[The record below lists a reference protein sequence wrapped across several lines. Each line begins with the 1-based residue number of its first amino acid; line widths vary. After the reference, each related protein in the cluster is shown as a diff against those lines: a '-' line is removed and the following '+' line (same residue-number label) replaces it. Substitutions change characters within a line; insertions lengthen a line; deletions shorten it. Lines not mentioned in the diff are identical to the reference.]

1 MRGMERDVLSPSL
14 RSQAA
19 ADLAEPAPAPP
30 SQRLLSLDVFR
41 GITIAAMLL
50 VNNPGTWDHVYAP
63 LEHAAWHGWTPTDL
77 VFPFFLF
84 IVGVATALSLGRLL
98 EAGASRS
105 QVFRKAAVR
114 AGIIF
119 ALGLIIQGFPHYN
132 LPHLRIP
139 GVLPRIAI
147 AYLITAA
154 IVLLAG
160 VRGQVLSLLAL
171 LLGYWTLMT
180 LVPVPGV
187 GRGVLEPAKNLSN
200 WIDFRLLGV
209 NHVWQETGTWDPEG
223 LLSTLGAVASVLCG
237 VLAGHWIRSRRGT
250 DAKAFGL
257 FYAGSTTV
265 LLGWTWS
272 RVFPI
277 NKSLWTSSYVLLSA
291 GIACLVLSVIIWL
304 VDIEGYRG
312 WTVPFL
318 VFGTNAITAYWLSTL
333 CGIVL
338 DWITLG
344 GPAEADQVVLK
355 TYLYETFYA
364 SWLSP
369 ANASLAY
376 AVSYVVVWLGLIS
389 ILYRRRIF
397 IRI

>member
-1 MRGMERDVLSPSL
+1 ML
-14 RSQAA
+14 RSRAA
-19 ADLAEPAPAPP
+19 ADLVEPAAARPT
-30 SQRLLSLDVFR
+30 QRLLSLDVFR
-41 GITIAAMLL
+41 GLTIAAMLL
-50 VNNPGTWDHVYAP
+50 VNNPGTWSHVYPP
-63 LEHAAWHGWTPTDL
+63 LEHAEWNGWTPTDL

-84 IVGVATALSLGRLL
+84 IVGVATALSLGGLRD
-98 EAGASRS
+98 AGTGRAN
-105 QVFRKAAVR
+105 VFRKAFVR
-114 AGIIF
+114 AAIIF
-119 ALGLIIQGFPHYN
+119 GLGLLLQGFPHYD

-139 GVLPRIAI
+139 GVLQRIAI
-147 AYLITAA
+147 AYLLTA
-154 IVLLAG
+154 IVVLLTG
-160 VRGQVLSLLAL
+160 VRGQVLTLLGL

-187 GRGVLEPAKNLSN
+187 GRGVLEPEKNLSN
-200 WIDFRLLGV
+200 WLDFRLLGV
-209 NHVWQETGTWDPEG
+209 NHVWHETRTWDPEG

-237 VLAGHWIRSRRGT
+237 VLAGHWIRSRHRT

-257 FYAGSTTV
+257 FYAGGMIL
-265 LLGWTWS
+265 LLGWVWS
-272 RVFPI
+272 HIFPI

-291 GIACLVLSVIIWL
+291 GLACLVLSAIIWL

-312 WTVPFL
+312 WTAPFL

-355 TYLYETFYA
+355 TYLYENFFA
-364 SWLSP
+364 SWLAP

-376 AVSYVVVWLGLIS
+376 AVAYVVVWLGLLS
-389 ILYRRRIF
+389 FLYRRRIF